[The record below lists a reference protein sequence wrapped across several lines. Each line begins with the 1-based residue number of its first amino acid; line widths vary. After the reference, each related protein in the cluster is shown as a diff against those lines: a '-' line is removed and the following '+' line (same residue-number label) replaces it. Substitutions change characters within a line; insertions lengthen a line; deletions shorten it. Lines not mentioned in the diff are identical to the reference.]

1 MRQAIRG
8 RAFIPESSPAAMDTR
23 HRFPMRHRMRGA
35 INPVTLAVLI
45 IVVVLGVAAYFLIIK
60 PYHDANVDLTQQGAT
75 SATKPGA
82 SHEAPPANVDALSV
96 DQLLAEARTAMND
109 QRLVAPAG
117 NNAFEF
123 YMKVLQKQPG
133 NAVAADALRETFSY
147 GAAATEQ
154 TINARD
160 FNEAQ
165 REIDLLA
172 KADPANYTL
181 TILRSKLD
189 AQRKTLDREQQQ
201 AQDAQK
207 AQLAQQN
214 AAATAKA
221 QAEQQAALAAEA
233 QRQQA
238 ARDQAAR
245 VAQQQQ
251 AAQQPVA
258 ARPAAPTRTADAE
271 AITDA
276 VLVRQVNPR
285 YPTAAM
291 RSNQEGWVDVELTV
305 GTDGTVSNVNVVDA
319 QPKHIFD
326 RSAID
331 AVSRWEFKPAMRN
344 GEPMTVTLRRRLQFN
359 LGR

>member
-1 MRQAIRG
+1 MR
-8 RAFIPESSPAAMDTR
+8 SPFCNAMDNR
-23 HRFPMRHRMRGA
+23 HRFSARLRARGA
-35 INPVTLAVLI
+35 INPVTLAV
-45 IVVVLGVAAYFLIIK
+45 IVIVLALAVAAWFLIIK
-60 PYHDANVDLTQQGAT
+60 PYRDAAAGVSPVPTTSQKAAAT
-75 SATKPGA
+75 RET
-82 SHEAPPANVDALSV
+82 PPANVDALSV
-96 DQLLAEARTAMND
+96 DQLLAEARTAMNE

-133 NAVAADALRETFSY
+133 NPVAADALRETFSY

-154 TINARD
+154 TINQRD

-172 KADPANYTL
+172 KADPENYTL

-201 AQDAQK
+201 AVDAQK

-214 AAATAKA
+214 AAAAAKL
-221 QAEQQAALAAEA
+221 QAEQAAAAEA

-238 ARDQAAR
+238 AREQAAR

-251 AAQQPVA
+251 AASPA
-258 ARPAAPTRTADAE
+258 AATRPAAAPPRAPAADAD
-271 AITDA
+271 AISDA
-276 VLVRQVNPR
+276 VLIRQVSPR

-291 RSNQEGWVDVELTV
+291 RANQEGWVDVELTV
-305 GTDGTVSNVNVVDA
+305 GTDGTVTNVAVVDA
-319 QPKHIFD
+319 QPKHVFD
-326 RSAID
+326 RSAVD
-331 AVSRWEFKPAMRN
+331 AVSRWEYKPATRN